1 METVWLITNKKN
13 KIMEKNSSN
22 KAGEDIYEFT
32 QKYTAIPFAS
42 KGMTDQQKLEYI
54 YWKEFWDGVADVS
67 YS

>member
-1 METVWLITNKKN
+1 MINNKQN

-54 YWKEFWDGVADVS
+54 Y
-67 YS
+67 